1 MTLLDP
7 DYTPHELEARR
18 QLKEAHNLLL
28 KHQSEE
34 ALEHVLNATAELRLM
49 GAVVRGYVER
59 KNAKSQ

>member
-28 KHQSEE
+28 KHQYEE

-59 KNAKSQ
+59 KNAKAQ